1 MSNVALPSKVLIPNI
16 EIINV
21 RTKKRRVIKL
31 DNQEKVLYNSTLKD
45 FQLLPPIDSSYQQNS
60 EQPYD

>member
-1 MSNVALPSKVLIPNI
+1 MSNVALHSKVLIPNI

-45 FQLLPPIDSSYQQNS
+45 FQLLPPIDPSYHKNS